1 MTQPRETLADVYDAY
16 RADRRFDHL
25 RQDGI
30 VLVPGMGASRPR
42 IFVVGEAPGAVEN
55 TTRSPFQ
62 GASGRVLRSLLR
74 DVAEMNQ
81 DDLFITNVVK
91 YRPPGNR
98 TPTWDEV
105 EASLPYLRRE
115 YAALGYPPVLV
126 AVGGVAWKSLAPE
139 SHRNAGILGIAGVP
153 VELKEGKA
161 LWPMVHPSY
170 ALRNVNYRPKMESQ
184 WERFGNWFR
193 EEFG

>member
-1 MTQPRETLADVYDAY
+1 MSDRETLAEVYDAY
-16 RADRRFDHL
+16 RADSRFDHL

-42 IFVVGEAPGAVEN
+42 IFIVGEAPGAVEN
-55 TTRSPFQ
+55 TTKSPFQ

-74 DVAEMNQ
+74 DVAEMSQ
-81 DDLFITNVVK
+81 DDLFITNTVK

-98 TPTWDEV
+98 TPTWEEV

-115 YAALGYPPVLV
+115 YAAIGYPPVII
-126 AVGGVAWKSLAPE
+126 AVGGVAWGAFRPDT
-139 SHRNAGILGIAGVP
+139 HRRAGILGVAGTP
-153 VELKEGKA
+153 VQLRAGKA

-170 ALRNVNYRPKMESQ
+170 ALRNVKYQPTMEEH
-184 WERFGNWFR
+184 WKRFGDWFR